1 MTEVAQAPTKEEL
14 PETVLLEKFLSHL
27 EFERRLS
34 PYTLRYY
41 RQALEVFFNWL
52 RKTVSWAGDLDAI
65 TRREARDFL
74 IERQRAVSRRTLRN
88 QVSGIRAFFKY
99 CLRQGHAKANPFLSI
114 SLPKLPKTLP
124 KFLTQSQME
133 TLLAQP
139 DRLLEGEGADP
150 FAALRGR
157 MILEL
162 LYGGGLRVS
171 ELIGLDYGALDLQR
185 GVVRVLGKGRKERLC
200 PIGPQA
206 AQAARRFRDECAK
219 DASLDS
225 PVVVNRS
232 GKRLSTRSV
241 QLLTKKYLR
250 MAGLPLD
257 LSPHKLR
264 HAFAT
269 LGLLAGINPKVV
281 SEALGHSSVTITL
294 DLYSHVLPNMQAEL
308 AGAVANLLKREPQVD

>member
-1 MTEVAQAPTKEEL
+1 MTEVAQAPTQKEL
-14 PETVLLEKFLSHL
+14 PETVLLEKFLAHL
-27 EFERRLS
+27 ELERRLS
-34 PYTLRYY
+34 KHTARNY
-41 RQALEVFFNWL
+41 RQALEVFFSYL
-52 RKTVSWAGDLDAI
+52 RQSCSWKGDLDLI

-74 IERQRAVSRRTLRN
+74 VERQRAVSRRTLRN

-99 CLRQGHAKANPFLSI
+99 CLRQGHAKTNPLLSI

-124 KFLTQSQME
+124 KFLTQTQMD

-139 DRLLEGEGADP
+139 DRLLEGEGADI
-150 FAALRGR
+150 FAALRDR

-171 ELIGLDYGALDLQR
+171 ELVGLDYGALDLKR
-185 GVVRVLGKGRKERLC
+185 GVARVLGKGRKERLC
-200 PIGPQA
+200 PVGPQA
-206 AQAARRFRDECAK
+206 ADAVRRFRDECAK

-232 GKRLSTRSV
+232 GKRLSPRSV

-250 MAGLPLD
+250 MADLPLD
-257 LSPHKLR
+257 LTPHKLR

-269 LGLLAGINPKVV
+269 HLLDEGADLRSVQ
-281 SEALGHSSVTITL
+281 EMLGH
-294 DLYSHVLPNMQAEL
+294 
-308 AGAVANLLKREPQVD
+308 ANLSTTQIYTHVSAARLKEAHRLAHPRA

>member
-1 MTEVAQAPTKEEL
+1 MTETAQAPETQEL

-27 EFERRLS
+27 ELERRLS
-34 PYTLRYY
+34 KYTARNY
-41 RQALEVFFNWL
+41 RQALEVFFGYL
-52 RKTVSWAGDLDAI
+52 RQSCSWEGDLDAI

-74 IERQRAVSRRTLRN
+74 VERQRNVSRRTLRN

-124 KFLTQSQME
+124 KFLTQAQMN

-139 DRLLEGEGADP
+139 NRLLEGEGADP
-150 FAALRGR
+150 FAALRDR

-171 ELIGLDYGALDLQR
+171 ELVGLDYGALDLKR

-206 AQAARRFRDECAK
+206 ADAVRRFRDECAK

-232 GKRLSTRSV
+232 GKRLSPRSV

-250 MAGLPLD
+250 MADLPLD
-257 LSPHKLR
+257 LTPHKLR

-269 LGLLAGINPKVV
+269 HLLDEGADLRSVQ
-281 SEALGHSSVTITL
+281 EMLGH
-294 DLYSHVLPNMQAEL
+294 
-308 AGAVANLLKREPQVD
+308 ANLSTTQIYTHVSAARLKEAHRLAHPRA

>member
-1 MTEVAQAPTKEEL
+1 MTEAAEAPTKEEF
-14 PETVLLEKFLSHL
+14 PETALLEKFLSHL
-27 EFERRLS
+27 ELERRLS
-34 PYTLRYY
+34 PYTARNY
-41 RQALEVFFNWL
+41 RQALEVFFDWL
-52 RKTVSWAGDLDAI
+52 RKTASWEGDLDAI
-65 TRREARDFL
+65 SKREARDFL
-74 IERQRAVSRRTLRN
+74 VERQRAVSRRTLRN

-114 SLPKLPKTLP
+114 TLPKLPKTLP

-150 FAALRGR
+150 FAALRDR

-171 ELIGLDYGALDLQR
+171 ELVGLDYGALDLKR
-185 GVVRVLGKGRKERLC
+185 GIVRVLGKGRKERLC

-206 AQAARRFRDECAK
+206 SEAVRRFRDECAK
-219 DASLDS
+219 DASLGA

-232 GKRLSTRSV
+232 GKRLSPRSV

-257 LSPHKLR
+257 LTPHKLR

-269 LGLLAGINPKVV
+269 HLLDEGADLRSVQ
-281 SEALGHSSVTITL
+281 EMLGH
-294 DLYSHVLPNMQAEL
+294 
-308 AGAVANLLKREPQVD
+308 ANLSTTQIYTHVSAARLKEAHRLAHPRA

>member
-1 MTEVAQAPTKEEL
+1 MTEAAEALTKEEF
-14 PETVLLEKFLSHL
+14 PETALVEKFLSHL
-27 EFERRLS
+27 ELERRLS
-34 PYTLRYY
+34 PYTARNY
-41 RQALEVFFNWL
+41 RQALEVFFDWL
-52 RKTVSWAGDLDAI
+52 RNTASWEGDLDAI
-65 TRREARDFL
+65 TKREARDFL
-74 IERQRAVSRRTLRN
+74 VERQRAVSRRTLRN

-114 SLPKLPKTLP
+114 TLPKLPKTLP

-139 DRLLEGEGADP
+139 DRLLEGEGADL
-150 FAALRGR
+150 FAALRDR

-171 ELIGLDYGALDLQR
+171 ELVGLDYGALDLKR
-185 GVVRVLGKGRKERLC
+185 GIVRVLGKGRKERLC

-206 AQAARRFRDECAK
+206 SEAVRRFRDECAK
-219 DASLDS
+219 DASLGA

-232 GKRLSTRSV
+232 GKRLSPRSV

-257 LSPHKLR
+257 LTPHKLR

-269 LGLLAGINPKVV
+269 HLLDEGADLRSVQ
-281 SEALGHSSVTITL
+281 EMLGH
-294 DLYSHVLPNMQAEL
+294 
-308 AGAVANLLKREPQVD
+308 ANLSTTQIYTHVSAARLKEAHRLAHPRA

>member
-1 MTEVAQAPTKEEL
+1 VTDAAQATTKQER
-14 PETVLLEKFLSHL
+14 PETPLLEKFLSHL

-34 PYTLRYY
+34 PYTVRNY
-41 RQALEVFFNWL
+41 RQALEVFFDWL
-52 RKTVSWAGDLDAI
+52 GRTASWEGDLDAI

-74 IERQRAVSRRTLRN
+74 VERQRKISRRTLRN
-88 QVSGIRAFFKY
+88 HVSGIRAFFKY
-99 CLRQGHAKANPFLSI
+99 CLRNDLAQANPFLSL

-150 FAALRGR
+150 FAALRDR

-171 ELIGLDYGALDLQR
+171 ELIGLEYGALDLQR

-206 AQAARRFRDECAK
+206 AQAVRRFRDECAK
-219 DASLDS
+219 DASLGA

-232 GKRLSTRSV
+232 GKRLGARSV
-241 QLLTKKYLR
+241 QLLLKKYLR

-257 LSPHKLR
+257 LTPHKLR

-269 LGLLAGINPKVV
+269 HLLDEGADLRSVQ
-281 SEALGHSSVTITL
+281 EMLGHSNLSTTQIYT
-294 DLYSHVLPNMQAEL
+294 HVSAVRLKEAHRL
-308 AGAVANLLKREPQVD
+308 AHPRA

>member
-1 MTEVAQAPTKEEL
+1 MTETAQAPETQEL

-27 EFERRLS
+27 ELERRLS
-34 PYTLRYY
+34 KYTARNY
-41 RQALEVFFNWL
+41 RQALEVFFSYL
-52 RKTVSWAGDLDAI
+52 RQSCSWEGDLDAI

-74 IERQRAVSRRTLRN
+74 VERQRNVSRRTLRN

-124 KFLTQSQME
+124 KFLTQAQMN

-139 DRLLEGEGADP
+139 NRLLEGEGADP
-150 FAALRGR
+150 FAALRDR

-171 ELIGLDYGALDLQR
+171 ELVGLDYGALDLKR

-206 AQAARRFRDECAK
+206 ADAVRRFRDECAK

-232 GKRLSTRSV
+232 GKRLSPRSV

-250 MAGLPLD
+250 MADLPLD
-257 LSPHKLR
+257 LTPHKLR

-269 LGLLAGINPKVV
+269 HLLDEGADLRSVQ
-281 SEALGHSSVTITL
+281 EMLGH
-294 DLYSHVLPNMQAEL
+294 
-308 AGAVANLLKREPQVD
+308 ANLSTTQIYTHVSAARLKEAHRLAHPRA

>member
-1 MTEVAQAPTKEEL
+1 MTEVAQAPTQKEL

-27 EFERRLS
+27 ELERRLS
-34 PYTLRYY
+34 KYTARNY
-41 RQALEVFFNWL
+41 RQALEVFFSYL
-52 RKTVSWAGDLDAI
+52 RQSCSWKGDLDAI

-74 IERQRAVSRRTLRN
+74 VERQRNVSRRTLRN

-99 CLRQGHAKANPFLSI
+99 CLRQGHAKTNPLLSI

-124 KFLTQSQME
+124 KFLTQAQME

-139 DRLLEGEGADP
+139 DRLLEGEGADL
-150 FAALRGR
+150 FAALRDR

-171 ELIGLDYGALDLQR
+171 ELVGLDYGALDLKR
-185 GVVRVLGKGRKERLC
+185 GVARVLGKGRKERLC
-200 PIGPQA
+200 PVGPQA
-206 AQAARRFRDECAK
+206 ADAVRRFRDECAK

-232 GKRLSTRSV
+232 GKRLSPRSV

-250 MAGLPLD
+250 MADLPLD
-257 LSPHKLR
+257 LTPHKLR

-269 LGLLAGINPKVV
+269 HLLDEGADLRSVQ
-281 SEALGHSSVTITL
+281 EMLGH
-294 DLYSHVLPNMQAEL
+294 
-308 AGAVANLLKREPQVD
+308 ANLSTTQIYTHVSAARLKEAHRLAHPRA

>member
-1 MTEVAQAPTKEEL
+1 MTETAQAPETQEL

-27 EFERRLS
+27 ELERRLS
-34 PYTLRYY
+34 KYTARNY
-41 RQALEVFFNWL
+41 RQALEVFFSYL
-52 RKTVSWAGDLDAI
+52 RQSCSWEGDLDAI

-74 IERQRAVSRRTLRN
+74 VERQRNVSRRTLRN

-124 KFLTQSQME
+124 KFLTQAQMN

-150 FAALRGR
+150 FAALRDR

-171 ELIGLDYGALDLQR
+171 ELVGLDYGALDLKR

-206 AQAARRFRDECAK
+206 ADAVRRFRDECAK

-232 GKRLSTRSV
+232 GKRLSPRSV

-250 MAGLPLD
+250 MADLPLD
-257 LSPHKLR
+257 LTPHKLR

-269 LGLLAGINPKVV
+269 HLLDEGADLRSVQ
-281 SEALGHSSVTITL
+281 EMLGH
-294 DLYSHVLPNMQAEL
+294 
-308 AGAVANLLKREPQVD
+308 ANLSTTQIYTHVSAARLKEAHRLAHPRA

>member
-1 MTEVAQAPTKEEL
+1 MTEAAQAPETQEL

-27 EFERRLS
+27 ELERRLS
-34 PYTLRYY
+34 KYTTRNY
-41 RQALEVFFNWL
+41 RQALEVFFSYL
-52 RKTVSWAGDLDAI
+52 RQSCSWEGDPDAI

-74 IERQRAVSRRTLRN
+74 VERQRNVSRRTLRN

-124 KFLTQSQME
+124 KFLTQAQMN

-139 DRLLEGEGADP
+139 DRLLEGEEADP
-150 FAALRGR
+150 FAALRDR

-171 ELIGLDYGALDLQR
+171 ELVGLDYGALDLKR
-185 GVVRVLGKGRKERLC
+185 GVARVLGKGSKERLC
-200 PIGPQA
+200 PVGPQA
-206 AQAARRFRDECAK
+206 ADAVRRFRDECAK

-232 GKRLSTRSV
+232 GKRLSPRSV

-250 MAGLPLD
+250 MADLPLD
-257 LSPHKLR
+257 LTPHKLR

-269 LGLLAGINPKVV
+269 HLLDEGADLRSVQ
-281 SEALGHSSVTITL
+281 EMLGH
-294 DLYSHVLPNMQAEL
+294 
-308 AGAVANLLKREPQVD
+308 ANLSTTQIYTHVSAARLKEAHRLAHPRA